1 MTVAIQ
7 GGHANDRGFMRVNPT
22 AEEDFPPTS
31 VSHFLTPR
39 ASQWPIPKSR
49 GGKVNCRPLMGETE
63 QPYGKSDECMKGNVI
78 CREGD

>member
-1 MTVAIQ
+1 MDGIWRAQAEMTVAIQ
-7 GGHANDRGFMRVNPT
+7 GGHANGRGFMRVNPT

-49 GGKVNCRPLMGETE
+49 GW
-63 QPYGKSDECMKGNVI
+63 KSTLPIMSPWLHSASPVE
-78 CREGD
+78 